1 MQKLLLHIC
10 CGPCATSVIERLSP
24 EYNITGYFFNP
35 NIHPEEEY
43 RRRLDAAQTAVRQAE
58 IPCIEG
64 EYEPEMFMQAV
75 RGFENE
81 PENGTRCPVCYR
93 LRLAETA
100 RYAALHSLDC
110 IASTLTLGPQKKA
123 SVINPIGRETAA
135 AAGLSF
141 VDGDWKK
148 KDGFKRS
155 LELCREIGLY
165 RQHYCGCL
173 FSMSKSN
180 RC

>member
-1 MQKLLLHIC
+1 MKKLLLHIC
-10 CGPCATSVIERLSP
+10 CGPCATSVIERLSTD
-24 EYNITGYFFNP
+24 YDLTGYFFNP

-43 RRRLDAAQTAVRQAE
+43 KHRLEAAQLTAKKSA

-64 EYEPEMFMQAV
+64 AYEPEKFMKAV

-81 PENGTRCPVCYR
+81 PENGARCPVCYR

-100 RYAALHSLDC
+100 RYAALHSFDC
-110 IASTLTLGPQKKA
+110 MASTLTLGPQKKA
-123 SVINPIGRETAA
+123 SVINPIGHEAA
-135 AAGLSF
+135 ASAEISF
-141 VDGDWKK
+141 IEGDWKK

-155 LELCREIGLY
+155 IDLSRNIGLY

-173 FSMSKSN
+173 YSLRK
-180 RC
+180 